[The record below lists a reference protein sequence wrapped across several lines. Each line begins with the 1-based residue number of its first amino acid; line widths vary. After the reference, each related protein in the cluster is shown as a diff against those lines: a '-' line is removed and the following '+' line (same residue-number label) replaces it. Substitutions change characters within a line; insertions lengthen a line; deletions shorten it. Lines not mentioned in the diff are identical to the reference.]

1 MNSQLR
7 NSLSARQYIPV
18 GDFNN
23 LPTMTEPDQTLSI
36 KQLVERHVNGIAVG
50 VREYEPF
57 YSEEELP
64 NFEFMD
70 IEELHQYKEFL
81 NRQKFLLEDKLRQQR
96 IKDAE
101 DAAAARQAAV
111 APPPQN
117 TDHQGGMRQ
126 APQQPPSPTSPL

>member
-7 NSLSARQYIPV
+7 NSLLARQYIPV
-18 GDFNN
+18 GDYNN

-36 KQLVERHVNGIAVG
+36 KQLVERHVNGISVG
-50 VREYEPF
+50 VREYESF

-101 DAAAARQAAV
+101 DAAAARQAALA
-111 APPPQN
+111 APTKT
-117 TDHQGGMRQ
+117 TDEGGTRQ